1 MRKQWKQWETL
12 FWGISKITADDD
24 CNHEIKRSLLLGR
37 KVLTNLN
44 SILKK
49 QRHYFADKG
58 QYSQSYVFSSSHVW
72 MWKLDHKESWMTKN
86 WWFWTVVL
94 EKTLE
99 SPLNCKEIKPVDPK
113 GNQSWMFFERINAK
127 AEAAVLLLPDVKSW
141 LIRKDLYVGKDWRQ
155 EEKAMT
161 QDDMVEWHHRL
172 DHHEFVQ
179 SQTWVGSWCW
189 TGKHGMLQSKGSQ
202 RVGPDWLNWT
212 ESC

>member
-202 RVGPDWLNWT
+202 RVGQD
-212 ESC
+212 